1 MGTSGKYGGS
11 TKGLLPS
18 WLNQPDG
25 GADPPA
31 GLPSTPST
39 TATQPQA
46 PQQPLTAPA
55 QIPLPA
61 YTGTYKNARSAFTR
75 FVNSRDTR
83 ALQSAVSKYV
93 SQGAGGSRRAMSA
106 MGASRGVANR
116 LVGIARDA
124 QTLGAAA
131 AVQKYNLGLVTGV
144 PAADVFLN
152 LLEVMCPPGG
162 SISEAIARNAMLAA
176 IEHLADAGVTDFDAL
191 TPEQWETFV
200 LDFVTCSVEDK
211 VINEIGARLV
221 DAPDSVTDLDAVEAQ
236 LHDFVVGCV
245 RDSLGTALDDIAS
258 LSDAQIATTVDEV
271 YTAAFD
277 FLELL
282 GDGT

>member
-11 TKGLLPS
+11 TRGLLPS

-39 TATQPQA
+39 IATQPQA

-55 QIPLPA
+55 QTPLPA

-124 QTLGAAA
+124 QILGAGA

-162 SISEAIARNAMLAA
+162 SISEAIARNAMLAG
-176 IEHLADAGVTDFDAL
+176 DRTSRRCRRD
-191 TPEQWETFV
+191 
-200 LDFVTCSVEDK
+200 
-211 VINEIGARLV
+211 RL
-221 DAPDSVTDLDAVEAQ
+221 
-236 LHDFVVGCV
+236 
-245 RDSLGTALDDIAS
+245 
-258 LSDAQIATTVDEV
+258 
-271 YTAAFD
+271 
-277 FLELL
+277 
-282 GDGT
+282 